1 MSKFNDLSL
10 EDGFVLR
17 YDEAVKYLDE
27 TAIEHTMAVM
37 RGEEDSEGMTEILED
52 LHEMRNEVDNVSKAE
67 YFKFV
72 ECPMSASNINV
83 IPMVEKGE

>member
-1 MSKFNDLSL
+1 MKNLDIYT
-10 EDGFVLR
+10 GFVLR
-17 YDEAVKYLDE
+17 YDEAVKYLDDI
-27 TAIEHTMAVM
+27 AVEHTMAVM

-52 LHEMRNEVDNVSKAE
+52 LHEMRNEADNISKAE

-72 ECPMSASNINV
+72 ECPMSASNINM

>member
-1 MSKFNDLSL
+1 MKNLDIYN
-10 EDGFVLR
+10 GFVLR
-17 YDEAVKYLDE
+17 YDEAVKYLDDV
-27 TAIEHTMAVM
+27 AVEHTMAVM

-52 LHEMRNEVDNVSKAE
+52 LHEMRNEADNASKAE

-72 ECPMSASNINV
+72 ECPMSASNINM

>member
-1 MSKFNDLSL
+1 MSKYNDLSL

-17 YDEAVKYLDE
+17 YDEAVKYLDD
-27 TAIEHTMAVM
+27 TAIQHTMAVM

-52 LHEMRNEVDNVSKAE
+52 LHFMRNEADNTSKAE

-72 ECPMSASNINV
+72 ECPMSASNINM

>member
-1 MSKFNDLSL
+1 MTQNNYDL
-10 EDGFVLR
+10 ENGFVLR

-52 LHEMRNEVDNVSKAE
+52 LHEMRNEADNVSKAE

-72 ECPMSASNINV
+72 ECPMSASNINM

>member
-1 MSKFNDLSL
+1 MKNLDIYN
-10 EDGFVLR
+10 GFVLR
-17 YDEAVKYLDE
+17 YDEAVKYLDDI
-27 TAIEHTMAVM
+27 AVEHTMAVM

-52 LHEMRNEVDNVSKAE
+52 LHEMRNEADNISKAE

-72 ECPMSASNINV
+72 ECPMSASNINM

>member
-1 MSKFNDLSL
+1 MSKYNDLSL

-17 YDEAVKYLDE
+17 YDEAVKFLDD

-52 LHEMRNEVDNVSKAE
+52 LHEMRNEADNMSKAE

-72 ECPMSASNINV
+72 ECPMSASNINM

>member
-1 MSKFNDLSL
+1 MKNLDIYN
-10 EDGFVLR
+10 GFVLR
-17 YDEAVKYLDE
+17 YDEAVKYLDDI
-27 TAIEHTMAVM
+27 AVEHTMAVT

-52 LHEMRNEVDNVSKAE
+52 LHEMRNEADNMSKAE

-72 ECPMSASNINV
+72 ECPMSASNINM

>member
-1 MSKFNDLSL
+1 MTQNNYDL
-10 EDGFVLR
+10 ENGFVLR
-17 YDEAVKYLDE
+17 YDEAVKYLDGV
-27 TAIEHTMAVM
+27 AVEHTMAVM

-52 LHEMRNEVDNVSKAE
+52 LHEMRNEADNTSKAE

-72 ECPMSASNINV
+72 ECPMSASNINM

>member
-1 MSKFNDLSL
+1 MKNLDIYN
-10 EDGFVLR
+10 GFVLR
-17 YDEAVKYLDE
+17 YDEAVKYLDDI
-27 TAIEHTMAVM
+27 AVEHTMAVM

-52 LHEMRNEVDNVSKAE
+52 LHEMRNEEDNMSKAE

-72 ECPMSASNINV
+72 ECPMSASNINM

>member
-1 MSKFNDLSL
+1 MNKFNDLSL

-17 YDEAVKYLDE
+17 YDEAVKFLDDI
-27 TAIEHTMAVM
+27 AVEHAMAVM

-52 LHEMRNEVDNVSKAE
+52 LREMRKEADSISKVE

-72 ECPMSASNINV
+72 ECPMSASNINM

>member
-1 MSKFNDLSL
+1 MTQNNYDL
-10 EDGFVLR
+10 ENGFVLR
-17 YDEAVKYLDE
+17 YDEAVKYLDD

-52 LHEMRNEVDNVSKAE
+52 LHEMRNEADNVSKAE
-67 YFKFV
+67 YFKFI
-72 ECPMSASNINV
+72 ECPMSASNINM

>member
-1 MSKFNDLSL
+1 MKNLDIYN
-10 EDGFVLR
+10 GFVLR
-17 YDEAVKYLDE
+17 YDEAVKYLDDI
-27 TAIEHTMAVM
+27 AVEHTMAVM

-52 LHEMRNEVDNVSKAE
+52 LHEMRNEADNMSKAE

-72 ECPMSASNINV
+72 ECPMSASNINM

>member
-1 MSKFNDLSL
+1 MSNLDIYN
-10 EDGFVLR
+10 GFVLR
-17 YDEAVKYLDE
+17 YDEAVKYLDDI
-27 TAIEHTMAVM
+27 AVEHTMAVM

-52 LHEMRNEVDNVSKAE
+52 LHEMRNEADNMSKAE

-72 ECPMSASNINV
+72 ECPMSASNINM

>member
-1 MSKFNDLSL
+1 MKNLDIYN
-10 EDGFVLR
+10 GFVLR

-27 TAIEHTMAVM
+27 IAVEHTMAVM
-37 RGEEDSEGMTEILED
+37 RGEEDSEGMTEILAD
-52 LHEMRNEVDNVSKAE
+52 LHEMRNEADNMSKAE

-72 ECPMSASNINV
+72 ECPMSASNINM

>member
-1 MSKFNDLSL
+1 MKNLDIYN
-10 EDGFVLR
+10 GFVLR
-17 YDEAVKYLDE
+17 YDEAVKYLDDI
-27 TAIEHTMAVM
+27 AVEHTMAVM

-52 LHEMRNEVDNVSKAE
+52 LHEMRNEADNTSKAE

-72 ECPMSASNINV
+72 ECPMSASNINM

>member
-1 MSKFNDLSL
+1 MMQNDYDL
-10 EDGFVLR
+10 ERGFVLR
-17 YDEAVKYLDE
+17 YDEVAKYLDDI
-27 TAIEHTMAVM
+27 AVRHTMAVM

-52 LHEMRNEVDNVSKAE
+52 LHEMRNEADNISKAE

-72 ECPMSASNINV
+72 ECPMSASNINM

>member
-1 MSKFNDLSL
+1 MTQNEYDL
-10 EDGFVLR
+10 ENGFVLR
-17 YDEAVKYLDE
+17 YDEAVKYLDD

-52 LHEMRNEVDNVSKAE
+52 LHEMRNEADNVSKAE
-67 YFKFV
+67 YFKFI
-72 ECPMSASNINV
+72 ECPMSASNINM